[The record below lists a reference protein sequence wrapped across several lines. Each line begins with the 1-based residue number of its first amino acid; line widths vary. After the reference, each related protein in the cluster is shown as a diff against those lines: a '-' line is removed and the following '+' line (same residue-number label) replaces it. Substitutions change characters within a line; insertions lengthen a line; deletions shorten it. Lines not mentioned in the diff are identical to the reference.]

1 MTGPN
6 VLEWLLVVPDLAL
19 WLGAVV
25 SFSAALSLPSYRD
38 RDTWRGRAKLAI
50 LIFQF
55 VLCILSLVVLNMVS

>member
-6 VLEWLLVVPDLAL
+6 VLEWLLVVPDVAL

-25 SFSAALSLPSYRD
+25 SFSAALSQPNARD
-38 RDTWRGRAKLAI
+38 RDDWWGMAKLAI
-50 LIFQF
+50 YMIQF

>member
-25 SFSAALSLPSYRD
+25 SFSAALSLPSDRD